1 MTYLDRAI
9 KDGYAIITGPEN
21 KQKII
26 YVTSDNHTENY
37 NDPEEKVRAEFWAEL
52 IYEYDYPAHRIKV
65 EVTIPDRVP
74 TDRADIVI
82 FSDDECKKPYAVV
95 ECKRDGVTD
104 AEFLQ
109 AIEQGV
115 GNATWVKLRASY
127 VVIIAGATRRVLDF
141 SDDSTG
147 ILERENNIIADL
159 PKAYG
164 KPQAFRFYR
173 GGEYTD
179 VDGKKKK
186 APDIQPVARE
196 DLITAIKKCHNTL
209 WGGGRLSPPT
219 AFGELCK
226 LIFVK
231 ISDEQKP
238 RKKGEPYQFQ
248 IKTHEPSS
256 KLAKRINDLY
266 NEQKVKDPE
275 VFTDSIKVD
284 DRVLRTVVSHLEAIN
299 LSKTDLD
306 VKGVTY
312 SSDEEFKTLFFA
324 HLSQFFLS
332 EKRVAEVKGER
343 HSELKIVGI
352 DQTQHIS
359 DVAPIISFIPNTDM
373 TISKY
378 LEKIRT
384 LYADISARNLEK
396 RIEMPEKIVR
406 YTLAFNKPVEIDE
419 GDRKII
425 CSMADH
431 LGINITEDF
440 FILGNLSQSSIPTG
454 IMGGYSFSGTDAEKE
469 KYDTIQELLETIS
482 KALEWA
488 PVEKAFDDK
497 KCLKLALQ
505 NCGTDIDEDIEISLR
520 IPKNSLL
527 PISEFPKFDNDKM
540 GYLLNDCDMSE
551 LFGIC
556 STSTYSHYDSSI
568 VTSRRFSP
576 RVSTSSVFP
585 GYVPNYNDDFE
596 SELAD
601 VFSYSCFGEGEEYI
615 VKIKFDYIK
624 HNTII
629 AFPSVIFIKAP
640 FTVMPYTITSK
651 NSPKVVSGEIKI
663 TEDMQHQ

>member
-1 MTYLDRAI
+1 MRTKPLDIAVALTRPHRGAITLI
-9 KDGYAIITGPEN
+9 KDKGIIASTGFSIIRDADYRVDKEWLLFVLLSNASLQQLLQRSSGGNYPAIIEGEV
-21 KQKII
+21 KHI
-26 YVTSDNHTENY
+26 YL
-37 NDPEEKVRAEFWAEL
+37 PL
-52 IYEYDYPAHRIKV
+52 
-65 EVTIPDRVP
+65 
-74 TDRADIVI
+74 
-82 FSDDECKKPYAVV
+82 
-95 ECKRDGVTD
+95 
-104 AEFLQ
+104 
-109 AIEQGV
+109 
-115 GNATWVKLRASY
+115 
-127 VVIIAGATRRVLDF
+127 LD
-141 SDDSTG
+141 
-147 ILERENNIIADL
+147 
-159 PKAYG
+159 
-164 KPQAFRFYR
+164 
-173 GGEYTD
+173 
-179 VDGKKKK
+179 
-186 APDIQPVARE
+186 
-196 DLITAIKKCHNTL
+196 
-209 WGGGRLSPPT
+209 
-219 AFGELCK
+219 
-226 LIFVK
+226 
-231 ISDEQKP
+231 
-238 RKKGEPYQFQ
+238 
-248 IKTHEPSS
+248 
-256 KLAKRINDLY
+256 
-266 NEQKVKDPE
+266 
-275 VFTDSIKVD
+275 
-284 DRVLRTVVSHLEAIN
+284 
-299 LSKTDLD
+299 
-306 VKGVTY
+306 
-312 SSDEEFKTLFFA
+312 
-324 HLSQFFLS
+324 S
-332 EKRVAEVKGER
+332 EK
-343 HSELKIVGI
+343 
-352 DQTQHIS
+352 Q
-359 DVAPIISFIPNTDM
+359 
-373 TISKY
+373 
-378 LEKIRT
+378 
-384 LYADISARNLEK
+384 
-396 RIEMPEKIVR
+396 IEMVNEIKQSLIKYNQQLDNIDTATSIAR
-406 YTLAFNKPVEIDE
+406 KGAFERLGICLPDYRPSLFSKPVEIDE

-601 VFSYSCFGEGEEYI
+601 IFSYSCFGEGEEYI